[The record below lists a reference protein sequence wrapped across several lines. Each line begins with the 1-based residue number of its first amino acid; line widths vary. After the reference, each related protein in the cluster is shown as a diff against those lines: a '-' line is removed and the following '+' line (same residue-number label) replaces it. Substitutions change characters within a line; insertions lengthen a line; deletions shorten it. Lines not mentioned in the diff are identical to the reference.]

1 MSELTLY
8 TCITSALQKWVGGKS
23 LLTDIP
29 HIPPR
34 STCLF
39 RPLKNKNSIST
50 YNKYYCLPVSAQASY
65 SEGHGS
71 AAVGHS
77 LYGGLACGQG
87 HGQSVPYTP
96 PPPHI
101 TKVMVWPSLV
111 QNHRQGGC
119 PCLISLSYWNNFTT
133 LGLLYGS

>member
-1 MSELTLY
+1 MPELTLY

-96 PPPHI
+96 PPPSHYQGHGLAQPGSESSSGWLPMFN
-101 TKVMVWPSLV
+101 KLV
-111 QNHRQGGC
+111 
-119 PCLISLSYWNNFTT
+119 
-133 LGLLYGS
+133 LLE